1 METIETTKQ
10 KYMKILK
17 DKKIT
22 KKKKPKKN
30 WEFKKLKIKKM
41 KKKPTWKRMKCVF
54 FLQTSN
60 LHRNNQK
67 YKSEK
72 QTLYFYYTKE

>member
-1 METIETTKQ
+1 METIETRKE
-10 KYMKILK
+10 KYRIILR

-22 KKKKPKKN
+22 KKKKPKQKE
-30 WEFKKLKIKKM
+30 EFKKMKIKIM
-41 KKKPTWKRMKCVF
+41 KKKSTWKRMKSLF

-72 QTLYFYYTKE
+72 QTLYFYYTEE